1 MKNIMIALTLILA
14 STATAAVAQ
23 DAPDSASSPQMTAT
37 SNQMATAPQPAK
49 DRKLRGSVAFTGVFT
64 RQWTVDTPGVDHRLL
79 AGWGVMPEINF
90 TKRLGL
96 QADFVSSYTEDAY
109 PGISK
114 LSMMAGPRYT
124 LNPHWRGTPF
134 FFGEA
139 GETRTG
145 IGRNM
150 FGTRTHPG
158 VTWNPT
164 ASAGVG
170 FDVNLTPRFGLEFV
184 PAEWTGERFDYN
196 GQWQNN
202 YQARFGFVFNL
213 R

>member
-1 MKNIMIALTLILA
+1 MKNMMIALTLILA
-14 STATAAVAQ
+14 STATVAMAQ
-23 DAPDSASSPQMTAT
+23 DGQDSAST
-37 SNQMATAPQPAK
+37 SQMATYGKQTAMQPAK
-49 DRKLRGSVAFTGVFT
+49 DRKLRGSLAFTGVFT
-64 RQWTVDTPGVDHRLL
+64 RQWTVDQPGVNDRLL

-96 QADFVSSYTEDAY
+96 QADFVSSYTSGVY
-109 PGISK
+109 PVENK

-124 LNPHWRGTPF
+124 LNPRWRGTPF
-134 FFGEA
+134 VFGEA

-150 FGTRTHPG
+150 FGTQTHPG
-158 VTWNPT
+158 IDWNPT

-170 FDVNLTPRFGLEFV
+170 FDLNLTPRFGLEFV

>member
-1 MKNIMIALTLILA
+1 MIALALMLA
-14 STATAAVAQ
+14 STATLAVAQ
-23 DAPDSASSPQMTAT
+23 DGQDSSSTTAT
-37 SNQMATAPQPAK
+37 AAQTTAYGNQMAPQPAK

-64 RQWTVDTPGVDHRLL
+64 RQWTQDTPGVQHRLL

-90 TKRLGL
+90 TKRIGL

-124 LNPHWRGTPF
+124 LNPRWRGTPF
-134 FFGEA
+134 VFGEA

-145 IGRNM
+145 IGRNWQ
-150 FGTRTHPG
+150 GTHPG

-164 ASAGVG
+164 ASAGLG

-202 YQARFGFVFNL
+202 YQARFGFVFQL

>member
-23 DAPDSASSPQMTAT
+23 DGPESAPSPQMTAS
-37 SNQMATAPQPAK
+37 SNQMAMKPAK

-64 RQWTVDTPGVDHRLL
+64 RQWTQDTPGVNHELL

-96 QADFVSSYTEDAY
+96 QADFVSSYTSGVY
-109 PGISK
+109 PVENK

-124 LNPHWRGTPF
+124 LNPRWRGTPF
-134 FFGEA
+134 VFGEA

-158 VTWNPT
+158 ITWNPT
-164 ASAGVG
+164 ASAGLG

-202 YQARFGFVFNL
+202 YQSRFGFVFNL